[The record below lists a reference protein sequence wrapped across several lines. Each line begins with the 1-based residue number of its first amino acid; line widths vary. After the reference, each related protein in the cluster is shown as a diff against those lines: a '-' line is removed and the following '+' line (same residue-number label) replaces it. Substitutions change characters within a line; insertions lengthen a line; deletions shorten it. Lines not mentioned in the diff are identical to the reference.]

1 MFLPQVVKSARVM
14 KKAVAILQPFI
25 EEEKD
30 SNPVIGAQ
38 QEVGRIL
45 LATVKGD
52 VHDIGKSIV
61 GVVLACNNYEVIDLG
76 VMVPTEKII
85 ATAIERNVDII
96 GLSGLITP
104 SLEIM
109 SEVARQL
116 QKQGMTK
123 PLLIG
128 GATTSKIHTAVK
140 IEPHYAAPVIHVK
153 DASKSVS
160 VVSSLLSSAQSDS
173 FSQNIKK
180 EYDELR
186 KSYLGAKKQ
195 VTYISL
201 EEARNNGLK
210 LDWDK
215 SQIVVP
221 QFTGLKTY
229 HDFPLEEI
237 RDYISWVFFFV
248 VWQLRG
254 KYPDI
259 LNDPKLG
266 EEARKVFDD
275 ANRLLDR
282 VIREK
287 ALSAHGVIGIF
298 PANSVGDD
306 IEVYSDISR
315 TRVISKFIN
324 LRNQELKS
332 DGSPNLC
339 LSDFIAPR
347 STGITDYLGAF
358 AVTAG
363 VGIEK
368 MLAEFIAKLDDYQGI
383 MIKALADRLA
393 EAFTELIH
401 LRIRKELWGYAK
413 DENLSLDDLLLEKYK
428 GIRPAHGYPACPDH
442 SEKAT
447 LFNLL
452 QAENNTSITLTESYS
467 MYPAASVSGLIFA
480 HPKSRYFFVGNISF
494 DQVQDYALRKQLP
507 VQAVESLLASNLNYK

>member
-1 MFLPQVVKSARVM
+1 M
-14 KKAVAILQPFI
+14 KKAVAVLQPFI
-25 EEEKD
+25 EEEKE
-30 SNPVIGAQ
+30 SKPVIGDQ
-38 QEVGRIL
+38 QAVGKIL

-61 GVVLACNNYEVIDLG
+61 GVVLSCNNYEVIDLG

-85 ATAIERNVDII
+85 ETAIERNVDII

-109 SEVARQL
+109 SDVAKQL
-116 QKQGMTK
+116 QKQGMDK

-140 IEPHYAAPVIHVK
+140 IEPHYNSPVIHVK

-160 VVSSLLSSAQSDS
+160 VVSSLLSSTQRDL
-173 FSQNIKK
+173 FSENIRN
-180 EYDELR
+180 EYEALR

-195 VTYISL
+195 VSYISL
-201 EEARNNGLK
+201 EDARKNGLN
-210 LDWDK
+210 LVWDK
-215 SQIVVP
+215 LQIVVP
-221 QFTGLKTY
+221 EFTGIKTF
-229 HDFPLEEI
+229 HDYPLEEI
-237 RDYISWVFFFV
+237 RNYISWVFFFV

-259 LNDPKLG
+259 LNDPRQG
-266 EEARKVFDD
+266 EEARKLFED
-275 ANRLLDR
+275 ANQLLDR
-282 VIREK
+282 IISKKE
-287 ALSAHGVIGIF
+287 LTAHGVIGIF

-306 IEVYSDISR
+306 IEVYSDVSR
-315 TRVISKFIN
+315 TKIISKFIN

-347 STGITDYLGAF
+347 SSGIVDYLGAF

-363 VGIEK
+363 LGIEK
-368 MLAEFIAKLDDYQGI
+368 LLAEFVSKLDDYQGI
-383 MIKALADRLA
+383 MVKALADRLA

-401 LRIRKELWGYAK
+401 LKMRKELWGYVK
-413 DENLSLDDLLLEKYK
+413 NENLSLEDLLLEKYV

-442 SEKAT
+442 SEKET
-447 LFNLL
+447 LFDLL
-452 QAENNTSITLTESYS
+452 QAQQNTSITLTESYS
-467 MYPAASVSGLIFA
+467 MFPAASVSGLVFA

-507 VQAVESLLASNLNYK
+507 VQTVESLLASNLNYK